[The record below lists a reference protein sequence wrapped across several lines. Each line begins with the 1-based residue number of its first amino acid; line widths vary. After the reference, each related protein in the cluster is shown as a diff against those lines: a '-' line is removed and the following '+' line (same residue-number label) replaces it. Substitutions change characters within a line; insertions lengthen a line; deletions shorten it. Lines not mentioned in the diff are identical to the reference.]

1 MGLLTKIKGSLFPSG
16 FEAGGDPEWLKDL
29 VPAEF
34 ISNSGVKIPFDYLDL
49 TSHFPRKTSVFGSV
63 TADGVY
69 VQDNGNGGN
78 RFPVMM
84 ILAGNNNHKQTRD
97 ALLAMT
103 ERGESTLQHPVW
115 GLMLVQI
122 LGDIEVKTAFVTEA
136 GQTVIGCEFVETT
149 GLLVEETPAFP
160 SVLAFFNDNSAT
172 SFAENLNVDDVAD
185 KANAIQKI
193 KSTLGTVKGVLDGL
207 TNGVESLQ
215 REIDD
220 GFDSINSGMDILIGQ
235 PLQLAKE
242 IQILAQLPAKNLA
255 LTKAKLEGYKNIAWE
270 LLADRP
276 KPNGYDF
283 TASNG
288 NEINKLIASSAV
300 ASTAQVGE
308 LAEFE
313 LKKDYT
319 DAASDIDELTQ
330 GFIDYVDDSD
340 AILDNPDNSTDGNG
354 WGELLDLSTI
364 AQNNLITNSFEALNQ
379 LTITTEKEDAAINWC
394 FRLYGTCKPEPFAFF
409 CNSNDLSGD
418 EISVISVYRE
428 LVYYA

>member
-1 MGLLTKIKGSLFPSG
+1 MGLLTKLKGFLFPDG
-16 FEAGGDPEWLKDL
+16 FQEGGDPEWLKDL

-34 ISNSGVKIPFDYLDL
+34 ISNSGAVIPFDYLDL
-49 TSHFPRKTSVFGSV
+49 TSYFPRKTSVFGSV

-69 VQDNGNGGN
+69 AQNNGNGGN

-84 ILAGNNNHKQTRD
+84 ILSGNNNHKQTQD

-103 ERGESTLQHPVW
+103 ETGDSNLRHPVW
-115 GLMLVQI
+115 DLMLVQI

-136 GQTVIGCEFVETT
+136 GQTIIGCEFIETT

-160 SVLAFFNDNSAT
+160 SILEFFNDSAGA
-172 SFAENLNVDDVAD
+172 SFAENLNVDDIAD

-207 TNGVESLQ
+207 TDGVESLQ
-215 REIDD
+215 RGIDD
-220 GFDSINSGMDILIGQ
+220 KFDSINSGMDILIGQ
-235 PLQLAKE
+235 PLALAGE
-242 IQILAQLPAKNLA
+242 IQELTQLPAKRIGLA
-255 LTKAKLEGYKNIAWE
+255 KSKLKGYGNIARG
-270 LLADRP
+270 LFADKP
-276 KPNGYDF
+276 KPTGYDF
-283 TASNG
+283 SASNG
-288 NEINKLIASSAV
+288 NEINKLFASASVASSAQ
-300 ASTAQVGE
+300 SGE
-308 LAEFE
+308 LAQFD

-319 DAASDIDELTQ
+319 DSASDIDEITK

-340 AILDNPDNSTDGNG
+340 ALLDNPNSINDGSG
-354 WGELLDLSTI
+354 WGQLLDLSSI

-379 LTITTEKEDAAINWC
+379 LTITTDKEDAAINWC
-394 FRLYGTCKPEPFAFF
+394 FRLYGTCKPDPFAFF

-418 EISVISVYRE
+418 EISIIPVYRE